1 MLLQALGTAEHVFL
15 PISRLFTGEEGKYDY
30 RKCLVAHTMAWLN
43 NKPTEN
49 WFGLLLSY
57 NAFAT
62 SHR

>member
-1 MLLQALGTAEHVFL
+1 M
-15 PISRLFTGEEGKYDY
+15 
-30 RKCLVAHTMAWLN
+30 AHTMAWLN

-62 SHR
+62 SDRWVAQEKSLRAAQTSACLFR